1 MFQVIVDGD
10 TTRSSSDKRVRK
22 SVDVTVKFA
31 GICADLKEKS
41 DIGNI
46 CFFFK
51 NRKFFIFSFFFSHQ
65 RAMKHIQIV

>member
-51 NRKFFIFSFFFSHQ
+51 NSKFFIFSFFF
-65 RAMKHIQIV
+65 HIREP